1 MYRFSPAARLLRLP
15 PERVVLAVV
24 HEPARVPQLRLEVRV
39 TIPSPARVVKRAT
52 GKGGAAGRMA
62 LLKSWHHPSVL
73 SSAPPFRDPRRPE
86 SERLDDLM
94 ARLSVDDLLSA
105 LGGPGLPSLPHVNIS
120 GTTFALECLAG
131 LTGVNVSTSWPMP
144 ISLGAT
150 FDTGLVRR
158 IAAATADEVR
168 GHHNAV
174 GGVKPGPGG
183 GLPPYAPGW
192 GLLCLAPGLNLYRDP
207 RWGRNYESF
216 GEDPLVIS
224 RMGVASIQ
232 GFSGDD
238 GEPRGRPLKTAAV
251 AKHFAAYSL
260 ECIDPNT
267 FPTCG
272 YSRASFDA
280 KVCVAFLPPNSR
292 VTRRQVAPPCCGRLL
307 TPLVRRPGAARRA
320 GDVLPASVE
329 GRGRRRPAWR
339 HVQL

>member
-1 MYRFSPAARLLRLP
+1 MLLAA
-15 PERVVLAVV
+15 
-24 HEPARVPQLRLEVRV
+24 
-39 TIPSPARVVKRAT
+39 
-52 GKGGAAGRMA
+52 A
-62 LLKSWHHPSVL
+62 LL
-73 SSAPPFRDPRRPE
+73 SAVAPFRDPRKPE
-86 SERLDDLM
+86 AERLDDLM
-94 ARLSVDDLLSA
+94 ARLTVDDLLSA

-150 FDTGLVRR
+150 FDTNLVRR

-168 GHHNAV
+168 GHHNAF
-174 GGVKPGPGG
+174 GGFKQGHGG

-216 GEDPLVIS
+216 GEEPLVIS

-232 GFSGDD
+232 GFSGSDD
-238 GEPRGRPLKTAAV
+238 QPRGRPLKTAAV

-280 KVCVAFLPPNSR
+280 KVRVACPPHESR
-292 VTRRQVAPPCCGRLL
+292 ASSRCPCSLC
-307 TPLVRRPGAARRA
+307 
-320 GDVLPASVE
+320 AS
-329 GRGRRRPAWR
+329 
-339 HVQL
+339 